1 VGGIFILKFS
11 TEMLIRTMNWT
22 LTHNVKVLCARF
34 NGAKHVLPAGAVYL
48 AGFW

>member
-22 LTHNVKVLCARF
+22 LTHNGYGYVQ
-34 NGAKHVLPAGAVYL
+34 
-48 AGFW
+48 